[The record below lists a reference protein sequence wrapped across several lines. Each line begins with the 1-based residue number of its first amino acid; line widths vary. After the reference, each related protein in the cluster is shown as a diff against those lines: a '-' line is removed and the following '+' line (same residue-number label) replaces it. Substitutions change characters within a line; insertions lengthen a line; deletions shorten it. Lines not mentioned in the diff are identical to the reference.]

1 MDASRLRPLRVGEVL
16 DAAINI
22 YRGRWQELTRVV
34 AVIVVP
40 LAVVNVI
47 VTLSASTSLDSSSS
61 TTTTFGGTSFNTTS
75 TTQFDASDFWTF
87 VAGVLVVGVISWLG
101 TQLATAACFEIVS
114 GTYLDQSP
122 TWRESLA
129 AAWSRLGSLV
139 WLQLVYGVLLVLA
152 LLPCGIPFVYFY
164 VAWTLAVPVLLFEN
178 VRGRKTLKRSRE
190 LLKGRWWPT
199 AGVLLLVFMLN
210 GVLGTAIRGVLLG
223 VVSSTNNELID
234 AVASSLAN
242 AASSI
247 LTTPFAA
254 AVITVLYYDAL
265 VRKEGFD
272 LQRMAVGFGVD
283 PSEAPLLDRP
293 PTLPADDAVPHADSG
308 DEPPFWPPPPG
319 WKPRE

>member
-22 YRGRWQELTRVV
+22 YRQRWHELTRVV

-47 VTLSASTSLDSSSS
+47 VSLSATSSFSSTSGSLSFSTGSVDGTTDSR
-61 TTTTFGGTSFNTTS
+61 TFDTGT
-75 TTQFDASDFWTF
+75 FWTAL
-87 VAGVLVVGVISWLG
+87 AGILVVAVVSWLA

-114 GTYLDQSP
+114 GTYLDRTP

-129 AAWSRLGSLV
+129 KAWSRLGSLIL
-139 WLQLVYGVLLVLA
+139 LQIIYGVLLA
-152 LLPCGIPFVYFY
+152 LGMLPCFIPAIYFY
-164 VAWTLAVPVLLFEN
+164 VAWAIAVPVLLFEDR
-178 VRGRKTLKRSRE
+178 RGYGALKRSRQ

-223 VVSSTNNELID
+223 VVSTTNNDLVD

-272 LQRMAVGFGVD
+272 LQQMAVGFGVD
-283 PSEAPLLDRP
+283 PGEAPVPDR
-293 PTLPADDAVPHADSG
+293 LPLADAVAPPDAG
-308 DEPPFWPPPPG
+308 DQPPFWPPPPG